1 MRKGYEKR
9 FNPGDIVYWCRHDK
23 SGRYEIMHGM
33 VDEQFSDAVCI
44 DFLAPKERR
53 RVNGIPIDEFK
64 SEERYHKLPKNW
76 TYDTEL
82 FELTWDECPEL
93 KDGIDIRCPEQI
105 LAAYN
110 AGIIVKDETLF
121 HGKIE
126 ADITKEG
133 YRIVKRYPMFPYH
146 PTNTS
151 VRPDRVYHRYEDA
164 KVEQDAYREELLRQ
178 ANLSDRDWSLEQID
192 KTIWQWR
199 DLHNAPVEEV
209 NRYHNWFAGMDRVED
224 IETRLSMGQIV
235 WRYYDKKKW
244 NFIEL

>member
-1 MRKGYEKR
+1 M
-9 FNPGDIVYWCRHDK
+9 
-23 SGRYEIMHGM
+23 
-33 VDEQFSDAVCI
+33 Q
-44 DFLAPKERR
+44 
-53 RVNGIPIDEFK
+53 
-64 SEERYHKLPKNW
+64 
-76 TYDTEL
+76 
-82 FELTWDECPEL
+82 
-93 KDGIDIRCPEQI
+93 DGIDVRCPEQI

-164 KVEQDAYREELLRQ
+164 KAEQDAYREELLRQ

-209 NRYHNWFAGMDRVED
+209 NRYHNWFAEMDRVED
-224 IETRLSMGQIV
+224 IETHLSMGQIV